1 MPRTLAFVVDERV
14 ANVVLGQ
21 LADWPGAID
30 ITELKPRPGP
40 GWLRD
45 GQVFVPPPAPPPAPP
60 APNLG
65 TRITKLAFRQRV
77 GPQALAAIE
86 LASVHNAA
94 APVPAQQLAAS
105 LRVMLAD
112 VQAATFIDLASPD
125 TRAGVQSLE
134 AAGLLPAGKAAEILD
149 TPVQA
154 AEVPAGA

>member
-1 MPRTLAFVVDERV
+1 MLRVLALMIGTRVD
-14 ANVVLGQ
+14 NVVIGEP
-21 LADWPGAID
+21 ANYPGALD
-30 ITELKPRPGP
+30 VTDANPRPSP
-40 GWLRD
+40 GWIRQ
-45 GQVFVPPPAPPPAPP
+45 GQTFVAPPPPAPQS
-60 APNLG
+60 LG

-86 LASVHNAA
+86 LASVHDAA
-94 APVPAQQLAAS
+94 APVQAQQLAAT

-112 VQAATFIDLASPD
+112 VQAATFIDLARPD

-154 AEVPAGA
+154 HEVPVGV

>member
-1 MPRTLAFVVDERV
+1 MSRILALM
-14 ANVVLGQ
+14 AGNVVENVVVGSP
-21 LADWPGAID
+21 ADYPGSID
-30 ITELKPRPGP
+30 VTDVIPRPAP
-40 GWLRD
+40 GWIRS
-45 GQVFVPPPAPPPAPP
+45 GQTFAPPPAAP

-77 GPQALAAIE
+77 GAQSLAAIE

-94 APVPAQQLAAS
+94 APVPAQQLAAT

-112 VQAATFIDLASPD
+112 VQAATFIDLARAD

-154 AEVPAGA
+154 AEVPVGG

>member
-1 MPRTLAFVVDERV
+1 MSRILALMSGNRV
-14 ANVVLGQ
+14 ENVILGS

-30 ITELKPRPGP
+30 VTDLTPRPAT
-40 GWLRD
+40 GWIRS
-45 GQVFVPPPAPPPAPP
+45 GQTFAPPPPPAPP

-77 GPQALAAIE
+77 GAQALAAIE
-86 LASVHNAA
+86 LAAVHNPA
-94 APVPAQQLAAS
+94 APAPVQQLAVS

-112 VQAATFIDLASPD
+112 VQAATFIDLARPD

-154 AEVPAGA
+154 AEVPVGA